1 MYVCIPH
8 DFPTGGTD
16 FVPTGRLP
24 RSAREIKGDELTL
37 GVSCENK
44 YRCDDII
51 KNKHQVFLLCFLAWS
66 LNAKACL
73 QLTFGRTPKPN
84 ERKFHIC
91 SIPRIY
97 IYIWL
102 PQKNQMLNQQLL
114 RPIQS
119 LTPAKFESP
128 TIGSEEHLQGNL
140 FAWRCLYLV
149 VENMNSMSIFLRKS
163 IHWKQW
169 FVPLKLLNSHLISHE
184 THIQFPLRSS
194 KNLLNK

>member
-97 IYIWL
+97 IYMATTE
-102 PQKNQMLNQQLL
+102 K
-114 RPIQS
+114 S
-119 LTPAKFESP
+119 DVEPATFEAHTKLDPSK
-128 TIGSEEHLQGNL
+128 I
-140 FAWRCLYLV
+140 
-149 VENMNSMSIFLRKS
+149 RKS
-163 IHWKQW
+163 YNWIRGTFAGKPFCMKMSLFSSWKHE
-169 FVPLKLLNSHLISHE
+169 FHVDLPKKINSLKTMICTTE
-184 THIQFPLRSS
+184 TVEFPFD
-194 KNLLNK
+194 